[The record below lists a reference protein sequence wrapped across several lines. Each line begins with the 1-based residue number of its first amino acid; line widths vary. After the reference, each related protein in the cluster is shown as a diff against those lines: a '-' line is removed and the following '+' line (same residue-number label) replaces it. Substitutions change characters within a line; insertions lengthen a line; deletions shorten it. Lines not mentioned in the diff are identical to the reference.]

1 MQLNNYI
8 LSLLNRSGS
17 LLEPELLRD
26 CMDNLGV
33 SREAVFAALKELRET
48 ENVYSIPGLGYT
60 HWGIDKE
67 EEEEEV

>member
-8 LSLLNRSGS
+8 LSLLNRSGE
-17 LLEPELLRD
+17 LLEPELIRD

-33 SREAVFAALKELRET
+33 SREAVFAALEELRET
-48 ENVYSIPGLGYT
+48 KNVYSISGLGYT
-60 HWGIDKE
+60 HWSLD